1 MRHTGK
7 LRRRHD
13 KYTRC
18 RCIVQ
23 DLMSFRPARF
33 TDIQRSGPPTTADG
47 AEWSVRLSAQ
57 PPDEWLVLF
66 QADARGEEAASG
78 ARWAVN
84 VQFKELRFASSADNI
99 APRLKEKFN
108 IASADPR
115 CAVNL
120 RPARIFTEVMI
131 CPSPKPPTNR
141 HTHPTPMEGAIANP
155 PNPTAPAIKPTSRLR
170 RSLFET
176 VTPPRNA
183 PQNFAIINSPL
194 WASSIPH
201 CRASI
206 GRIGPS
212 SAVPSPASISP

>member
-84 VQFKELRFASSADNI
+84 VLSFLNFRGMRNG
-99 APRLKEKFN
+99 RKFTGG
-108 IASADPR
+108 D
-115 CAVNL
+115 
-120 RPARIFTEVMI
+120 
-131 CPSPKPPTNR
+131 
-141 HTHPTPMEGAIANP
+141 G
-155 PNPTAPAIKPTSRLR
+155 
-170 RSLFET
+170 RSLL
-176 VTPPRNA
+176 A
-183 PQNFAIINSPL
+183 
-194 WASSIPH
+194 
-201 CRASI
+201 
-206 GRIGPS
+206 
-212 SAVPSPASISP
+212 